1 MPTNKSE
8 PETDCKPSYSLMLL
22 KGGVR
27 MFLIVRL
34 INLGMSGTSDLLS
47 GLVTIEHSSGL
58 FQRAVFRFNDI

>member
-1 MPTNKSE
+1 
-8 PETDCKPSYSLMLL
+8 MLL

-34 INLGMSGTSDLLS
+34 INLGMSSTSDLLS
-47 GLVTIEHSSGL
+47 GLVTIEHSGGL

>member
-1 MPTNKSE
+1 
-8 PETDCKPSYSLMLL
+8 
-22 KGGVR
+22 